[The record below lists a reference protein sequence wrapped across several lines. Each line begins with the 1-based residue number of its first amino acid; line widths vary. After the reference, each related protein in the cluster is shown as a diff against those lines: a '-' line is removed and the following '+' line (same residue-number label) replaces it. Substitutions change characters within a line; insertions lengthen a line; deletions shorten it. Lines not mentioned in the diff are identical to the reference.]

1 MSEVLSGP
9 EWLILWDHLIS
20 FKKPSLLLMSVIA
33 YSICSREIIISSLQT
48 QENIKKYFIKQGHI
62 GAQEL
67 LKVAQ
72 KLDNSI
78 PLRIHPSYYLRYNN
92 YSLINIKN
100 DFVLFSYTLNKYSTS
115 FFLEMK

>member
-1 MSEVLSGP
+1 MLNVFYEQKITSSEYAWPLLKTAMSEVLSGP

-33 YSICSREIIISSLQT
+33 YSICSREIIMSSLQT

-92 YSLINIKN
+92 IL
-100 DFVLFSYTLNKYSTS
+100 
-115 FFLEMK
+115 